1 MKKAFAKSLAASA
14 LLALS
19 APALAGTAMVSGE
32 LDGSEPTF
40 DNPGTAATTLTGYDV
55 FEFEVTADGMY
66 DFLGFYPGDTA
77 VDENLDGYLLVYEGG
92 GFAGTGAPLAFDD
105 AYTAGGLP
113 GLGGFAAA
121 GAGSN
126 CSGFSA
132 MLTAGTTYSLVL
144 TSFTD
149 VPNSFGQPTG
159 SYDLTIT
166 GPGDIAIV
174 PIPAALWLMFSGIA
188 GLGFLRRK

>member
-1 MKKAFAKSLAASA
+1 MKKAFAKSLAATA

-40 DNPGTAATTLTGYDV
+40 DNPSTGATTLTGYDSY
-55 FEFEVTADGMY
+55 EFTVTADGMY
-66 DFLGFYPGDTA
+66 DFLGFYPGDTS

-92 GFAGTGAPLAFDD
+92 MFDGTGTPLADDDDYSEGGIAGLAGFD
-105 AYTAGGLP
+105 AGCT
-113 GLGGFAAA
+113 
-121 GAGSN
+121 GSN

-132 MLTAGTTYSLVL
+132 MLTAGTTYTLVL

-166 GPGDIAIV
+166 GPGDIQIV

-188 GLGFLRRK
+188 GLGFFRRK

>member
-1 MKKAFAKSLAASA
+1 MKKAFAKSLAATA

-40 DNPGTAATTLTGYDV
+40 DNPATGATTLTSYDSY
-55 FEFEVTADGMY
+55 EFTVSADGMY
-66 DFLGFYPGDTA
+66 DFLGFYPGDTS
-77 VDENLDGYLLVYEGG
+77 VDENLDGYLLVFDGGIGGALVGSDDDYTEGG
-92 GFAGTGAPLAFDD
+92 IAGLAGFDAGCT
-105 AYTAGGLP
+105 
-113 GLGGFAAA
+113 
-121 GAGSN
+121 GSN

-132 MLTAGTTYSLVL
+132 MLTAGTTYTLVL

-149 VPNSFGQPTG
+149 APSSFGQPTG

-166 GPGDIAIV
+166 GPGDVSIV
-174 PIPAALWLMFSGIA
+174 PIPAAAWLMFSGLA
-188 GLGFLRRK
+188 GLGFFRRK